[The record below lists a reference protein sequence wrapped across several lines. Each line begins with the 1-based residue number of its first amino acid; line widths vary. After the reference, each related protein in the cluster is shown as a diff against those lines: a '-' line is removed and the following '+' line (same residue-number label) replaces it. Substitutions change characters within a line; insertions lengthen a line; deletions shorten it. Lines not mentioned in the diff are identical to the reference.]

1 MRAHSCPTYHM
12 TEMIGDINKLCSSI
26 KRKSSV
32 VRWEI
37 YDLAS
42 SSQFDIL
49 TNNAKEIYP
58 IIGMYPQSLIADSE
72 MTIDSMKKLLAKAK
86 KIEVE
91 SLKTY
96 KGEMQKKAL
105 KAVRCIR
112 YILSDL
118 YNNLVILENV
128 LGRK

>member
-1 MRAHSCPTYHM
+1 M